1 MKEKIFYL
9 NLLTGVHDKEYTIN
23 DWFSNFLDSFTE
35 SEYHAQQ
42 GRLRPLQYKNL
53 MTLVESNHWKM
64 LSSKQWDIFCKYLN
78 FTRSTWEEF
87 ANFKHNERVFNIRV
101 SNTTGFVTIKISK

>member
-9 NLLTGVHDKEYTIN
+9 NLLTGEYNNEHKIN
-23 DWFSNFLDSFTE
+23 KWFSDFLDSFTE

-42 GRLRPLQYKNL
+42 GRLKPLQYKNL

-64 LSSKQWDIFCKYLN
+64 LSSKQWDIFCKYLD
-78 FTRSTWEEF
+78 FTRSTWESF
-87 ANFKHNERVFNIRV
+87 TNFKHNERVFNIRV

>member
-1 MKEKIFYL
+1 MNLSTGEYNNEHKI
-9 NLLTGVHDKEYTIN
+9 NK
-23 DWFSNFLDSFTE
+23 WFSDFLDSFTG

-42 GRLRPLQYKNL
+42 GRLKPLQYKNL
-53 MTLVESNHWKM
+53 MALVEANHWKM